1 MKFNAVLQA
10 YKREFDWVMGEEAE
24 LEELLFDCSS
34 HFWEIKSLEQEEY
47 QFLYCV
53 RGQEIAASPNIIN
66 MTDAI
71 IDN

>member
-1 MKFNAVLQA
+1 
-10 YKREFDWVMGEEAE
+10 MGEEAE